1 MADEPL
7 NCRIG
12 GNLCGKA
19 HCMSNLLPVT
29 TILSC
34 KNSMLREGL
43 KHILSSTRF
52 KLRSEGMTRDE
63 IILDQNLPGSSFLVI
78 LDANLFPSRLPQGI
92 LSIKDQYPQAQ
103 VVILSDSFNLDDMKS
118 AFQSGASGYCLAT
131 TGCEALIKYLDLVML
146 GEVVFPS
153 AAFLSA
159 ISDTKPHMETWDETQ
174 PSAVAAAPVLSSLD
188 SQDSPIRTLST
199 REAEILQCLMQG
211 SPNKVIARKLDVA
224 EATVKVHIK
233 AILRKIRVA
242 NRTQAAMWA
251 VAHLPT
257 AGSGDSLTR

>member
-1 MADEPL
+1 
-7 NCRIG
+7 
-12 GNLCGKA
+12 
-19 HCMSNLLPVT
+19 MSNLLPVT
-29 TILSC
+29 TVLSC

-52 KLRSEGMTRDE
+52 KLHSEGMTRDE
-63 IILDQNLPGSSFLVI
+63 ILLDQNVPGSSFLVI
-78 LDANLFPSRLPQGI
+78 LDANLYPAMLAHGI
-92 LSIKDQYPQAQ
+92 ASIKEQYPQAR
-103 VVILSDSFNLDDMKS
+103 VVVLSDSFNLDDMRS
-118 AFQSGASGYCLAT
+118 AFQSGADGYCLAT

-159 ISDTKPHMETWDETQ
+159 ISDTREEADTKESLAITVLPTHLPLGLETHE
-174 PSAVAAAPVLSSLD
+174 
-188 SQDSPIRTLST
+188 SPIRTLSS
-199 REAEILQCLMQG
+199 RESEILQCLMQG
-211 SPNKVIARKLDVA
+211 APNKVIARKLDVA

-251 VAHLPT
+251 VNHL
-257 AGSGDSLTR
+257 SGDGSEASLPLSGERLAAQSSR

>member
-1 MADEPL
+1 
-7 NCRIG
+7 
-12 GNLCGKA
+12 
-19 HCMSNLLPVT
+19 MSNLLPVT
-29 TILSC
+29 TILGC

-52 KLRSEGMTRDE
+52 KLHPDGLARGE
-63 IILDQNLPGSSFLVI
+63 IALDHEASGSPLLFILDVNLYPPRR
-78 LDANLFPSRLPQGI
+78 AQGI
-92 LSIKDQYPQAQ
+92 EALKDQYPHARI
-103 VVILSDSFNLDDMKS
+103 VVLSDNFDLDDMKS
-118 AFQSGASGYCLAT
+118 AFQSGADGYCLAT

-159 ISDTKPHMETWDETQ
+159 IANSSPDVETWTE
-174 PSAVAAAPVLSSLD
+174 APAITVPPTYISSSLE
-188 SQDSPIRTLST
+188 SQDSPIRTLSS

-251 VAHLPT
+251 VNHLSGNGSDASLLPVGDKLTAH
-257 AGSGDSLTR
+257 SLR

>member
-1 MADEPL
+1 
-7 NCRIG
+7 
-12 GNLCGKA
+12 
-19 HCMSNLLPVT
+19 MSNLLPVT
-29 TILSC
+29 TVLSC

-63 IILDQNLPGSSFLVI
+63 IILDQDVPGSSFLVI
-78 LDANLFPSRLPQGI
+78 LDANLFPSKLAHGT
-92 LSIKDQYPQAQ
+92 LSIKDQYPQAR
-103 VVILSDSFNLDDMKS
+103 VVVLSDCFNLDDMKS
-118 AFQSGASGYCLAT
+118 AFQSGADGYCLAT

-153 AAFLSA
+153 AAFLNA
-159 ISDTKPHMETWDETQ
+159 ISGAEHEADTQEALAITDLPAHV
-174 PSAVAAAPVLSSLD
+174 PSGFD
-188 SQDSPIRTLST
+188 THDSPIRTLSS
-199 REAEILQCLMQG
+199 RESEILQCLMQG
-211 SPNKVIARKLDVA
+211 APNKVIARKLDVA

-251 VAHLPT
+251 VNHLS
-257 AGSGDSLTR
+257 AGRSEDSSLPLGERLALQSLR

>member
-1 MADEPL
+1 
-7 NCRIG
+7 
-12 GNLCGKA
+12 
-19 HCMSNLLPVT
+19 MSHLLPVT

-43 KHILSSTRF
+43 RHILSSTRF
-52 KLRSEGMTRDE
+52 QLHSENLVRGQVALTE
-63 IILDQNLPGSSFLVI
+63 IAQEGQLLFI
-78 LDANLFPSRLPQGI
+78 LDANLYPSGLAEGI
-92 LSIKDQYPQAQ
+92 GSLKLQYAQARI
-103 VVILSDSFNLDDMKS
+103 VVLSDSFNLEGMKS
-118 AFQSGASGYCLAT
+118 AFQSGADGYCLAT

-153 AAFLSA
+153 AAFLTA
-159 ISDTKPHMETWDETQ
+159 ISAHAEELDLSKET
-174 PSAVAAAPVLSSLD
+174 PVIKVSSLQAASTSD
-188 SQDSPIRTLST
+188 GQDSPIRTLSS

-211 SPNKVIARKLDVA
+211 APNKVIARKLDVA

-251 VAHLPT
+251 VNHLSS
-257 AGSGDSLTR
+257 GSADASWMQSGERLAANSLR

>member
-1 MADEPL
+1 
-7 NCRIG
+7 
-12 GNLCGKA
+12 
-19 HCMSNLLPVT
+19 MSNLLPVT
-29 TILSC
+29 TILGC

-52 KLRSEGMTRDE
+52 KLHPEGLTRGE
-63 IILDQNLPGSSFLVI
+63 VALDHDSSGSPLLFI
-78 LDANLFPSRLPQGI
+78 LDANLYPPSLAQAVGA
-92 LSIKDQYPQAQ
+92 LKDRYPHARI
-103 VVILSDSFNLDDMKS
+103 VVLSDNFDLDDMRA
-118 AFQSGASGYCLAT
+118 AFHSGADGYCLAT

-146 GEVVFPS
+146 GEIVFPS
-153 AAFLSA
+153 AAFLNALSNSKPDTETWNEAQA
-159 ISDTKPHMETWDETQ
+159 ISVGPAHVS
-174 PSAVAAAPVLSSLD
+174 PSPD
-188 SQDSPIRTLST
+188 SQDSPIRTLSI

-251 VAHLPT
+251 VNHLAAGGSDASLLPLGDKITAHGL
-257 AGSGDSLTR
+257 R

>member
-1 MADEPL
+1 
-7 NCRIG
+7 
-12 GNLCGKA
+12 
-19 HCMSNLLPVT
+19 MSNLLPVT
-29 TILSC
+29 TVLSC

-52 KLRSEGMTRDE
+52 KLHSEGMTRDE
-63 IILDQNLPGSSFLVI
+63 ILLDSGAPGSPFLVI
-78 LDANLFPSRLPQGI
+78 LDANSFPSKLTLGI
-92 LSIKDQYPQAQ
+92 LSIKDQYPQAR
-103 VVILSDSFNLDDMKS
+103 VVILSDSFNLEDMKS
-118 AFQSGASGYCLAT
+118 AFQSGADGYCLAT

-159 ISDTKPHMETWDETQ
+159 ISDAEREVDTQEPLAITVVPTHVPLSPET
-174 PSAVAAAPVLSSLD
+174 
-188 SQDSPIRTLST
+188 QDSPIRTLSS
-199 REAEILQCLMQG
+199 RESEILQCLMQG
-211 SPNKVIARKLDVA
+211 APNKVIARKLDVA

-251 VAHLPT
+251 VNHLA
-257 AGSGDSLTR
+257 AGRDDDFSLPPGERLALQSLR

>member
-1 MADEPL
+1 
-7 NCRIG
+7 
-12 GNLCGKA
+12 
-19 HCMSNLLPVT
+19 MSNLLPVT
-29 TILSC
+29 TVLSC

-52 KLRSEGMTRDE
+52 KLHSEGMTRDE
-63 IILDQNLPGSSFLVI
+63 ILLDQNVPGSSFLVI
-78 LDANLFPSRLPQGI
+78 LDANLYPAMLAHGI
-92 LSIKDQYPQAQ
+92 ASIKEQYPQAR
-103 VVILSDSFNLDDMKS
+103 VVVLSDSFNLDDMRS
-118 AFQSGASGYCLAT
+118 AFQSGADGYCLAT

-159 ISDTKPHMETWDETQ
+159 ISDTREEADTKESLAIT
-174 PSAVAAAPVLSSLD
+174 VLPTHLPLGLD
-188 SQDSPIRTLST
+188 THESPIRTLSS
-199 REAEILQCLMQG
+199 RESEILQCLMQG
-211 SPNKVIARKLDVA
+211 APNKVIARKLDVA

-251 VAHLPT
+251 VNHLSGG
-257 AGSGDSLTR
+257 GSEASLPLSGERLAAQSSR